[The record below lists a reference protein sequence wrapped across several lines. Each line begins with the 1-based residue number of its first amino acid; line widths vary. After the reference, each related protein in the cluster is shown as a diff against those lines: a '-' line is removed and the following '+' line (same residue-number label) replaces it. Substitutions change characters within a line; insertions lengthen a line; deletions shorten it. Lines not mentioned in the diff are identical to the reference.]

1 MKKTFQYRIK
11 SNQRTYL
18 KAEKWLSLCRQLYND
33 CLNERIIAYKENGK
47 SISQYDQ
54 MKRLPQLKKAFPE
67 FKQVNSQTLQDVIQ
81 RLDKA
86 YQGFFRR
93 VKNKEKAGF
102 PRFKRQ
108 NRYDSFTLKQT
119 GWKLN
124 GQYSEIKNIGRFKI
138 FLSRPIEGDI
148 KTITVRRALTN
159 QWFVSFSCENVPQKL
174 LPKTNKEI
182 GIDVGCQSFLTDSNG
197 DKIDNPRFFKNS
209 QDILSKRQRK
219 LSQKVK
225 GSHRRKKVRLLVSK
239 IHQKI
244 FNQRKD
250 FHFKTANKLIKEN
263 DIIYFEKFNSFKSFK
278 GLNKSMRDV
287 AWFQF
292 FNILCFKAEEAGKKV
307 IEVPA
312 KNTSQL
318 CSKCGQ
324 IVEKDLSVRIHKCSC
339 GLEIDRDWNAAL
351 NILRLGQSLRLTR
364 ESPDFSRGECQKY
377 MREVINISLP
387 KELNKAVEEIVKK
400 EKYAT
405 KSEFFRDLLRMRIE
419 GKILRELVESR
430 KELAAGKGKLLKSL
444 KDLR

>member
-11 SNQRTYL
+11 SNPATYQ

-33 CLNERIIAYKENGK
+33 SLNERIIAYKERKK
-47 SISQYDQ
+47 SVSQYDQ
-54 MKRLPQLKKAFPE
+54 MKRLPQLKKVFKD

-102 PRFKRQ
+102 PRFKGQ

-124 GQYSEIKNIGRFKI
+124 NNYLEIKNIGRFKI

-148 KTITVRRALTN
+148 KTITIRKSLTN
-159 QWFVSFSCENVPQKL
+159 QWFVNFSCDNVPKKL
-174 LPKTNKEI
+174 LPKTNKESA
-182 GIDVGCQSFLTDSNG
+182 IDMGCESFLTDSNG
-197 DKIDNPRFFKNS
+197 NKIINLRFFKNS
-209 QDILSKRQRK
+209 QDILTKRQQK

-225 GSHRRKKVRLLVSK
+225 GSHRRRKARLLVAK

-250 FHFKTANKLIKEN
+250 FHFKIANKLVKEN
-263 DIIYFEKFNSFKSFK
+263 DRIYIEKFNSFKSFRS
-278 GLNKSMRDV
+278 LNKSMRDT

-292 FNILCFKAEEAGKKV
+292 FNILRFKAEEAGREV
-307 IEVPA
+307 VEVPA

-318 CSKCGQ
+318 CSKCGR
-324 IVEKDLSVRIHKCSC
+324 IVEKDLSIRIHKCQC
-339 GLEIDRDWNAAL
+339 GLEMDRDWNAAL
-351 NILRLGQSLRLTR
+351 NILRLGQSLRIVPR
-364 ESPDFSRGECQKY
+364 VSR
-377 MREVINISLP
+377 L
-387 KELNKAVEEIVKK
+387 
-400 EKYAT
+400 
-405 KSEFFRDLLRMRIE
+405 
-419 GKILRELVESR
+419 
-430 KELAAGKGKLLKSL
+430 
-444 KDLR
+444 

>member
-11 SNQRTYL
+11 ANQITFQ

-33 CLNERIIAYKENGK
+33 CLNEKIIAYKERKEN
-47 SISQYDQ
+47 ISQYNQ
-54 MKRLPQLKKAFPE
+54 MKKLPQLKKVFPD

-102 PRFKRQ
+102 PRFKGQ
-108 NRYDSFTLKQT
+108 NRYDSFILKQT

-124 GQYSEIKNIGRFKI
+124 ERYLEIKNIGRFKL

-148 KTITVRRALTN
+148 KTITIRRTLTN
-159 QWFVSFSCENVPQKL
+159 KWFVCFSCDNVPQKL

-182 GIDVGCQSFLTDSNG
+182 GIDVGCESFLTDSNG
-197 DKIDNPRFFKNS
+197 QKVDNPRFFKNS
-209 QDILSKRQRK
+209 QDVLKMRQEK
-219 LSQKVK
+219 LSQKKK
-225 GSHRRKKVRLLVSK
+225 GSERRRKARLLVAK
-239 IHQKI
+239 IHEKV

-250 FHFKTANKLIKEN
+250 FHFKIANKLIKEF
-263 DIIYFEKFNSFKSFK
+263 DKIYIEKLNSFKSFK

-287 AWFQF
+287 AWFKF
-292 FNILCFKAEEAGKKV
+292 FNILRFKAEEAGRKV

-312 KNTSQL
+312 KDTSQL

-324 IVEKDLSVRIHKCSC
+324 IVEKSLSVRIHKCSC

-351 NILRLGQSLRLTR
+351 NILRLGQSLQV
-364 ESPDFSRGECQKY
+364 S
-377 MREVINISLP
+377 
-387 KELNKAVEEIVKK
+387 
-400 EKYAT
+400 
-405 KSEFFRDLLRMRIE
+405 
-419 GKILRELVESR
+419 
-430 KELAAGKGKLLKSL
+430 
-444 KDLR
+444 

>member
-1 MKKTFQYRIK
+1 MKKTFQYKIK
-11 SNQRTYL
+11 SSQRTYQ

-33 CLNERIIAYKENGK
+33 CLQGRIIAYKENKK
-47 SISQYDQ
+47 SVSQYDQ

-102 PRFKRQ
+102 PRFKGQ

-119 GWKLN
+119 GWKFQDNYL
-124 GQYSEIKNIGRFKI
+124 EIKNIGKFKM
-138 FLSRPIEGDI
+138 FFSRPIEGDI
-148 KTITVRRALTN
+148 KTITIRKTITN
-159 QWFVSFSCENVPQKL
+159 NWFVSFACDNVPQKL

-197 DKIDNPRFFKNS
+197 NKIDNPRFFKKS
-209 QDILSKRQRK
+209 EGVLTLRQQTLSRREKH
-219 LSQKVK
+219 
-225 GSHRRKKVRLLVSK
+225 SHRWQKAKLLVAK
-239 IHQKI
+239 ILEKI
-244 FNQRKD
+244 SNQRKD
-250 FHFKTANKLIKEN
+250 FHFKVANRLFKEN
-263 DIIYFEKFNSFKSFK
+263 DKIYIEKLKNWKTFK

-292 FNILCFKAEEAGKKV
+292 FNLLRFKAEEAGREV
-307 IEVPA
+307 VEVPA

-351 NILRLGQSLRLTR
+351 NILRFGQSLR
-364 ESPDFSRGECQKY
+364 
-377 MREVINISLP
+377 VIPRIS
-387 KELNKAVEEIVKK
+387 
-400 EKYAT
+400 
-405 KSEFFRDLLRMRIE
+405 
-419 GKILRELVESR
+419 
-430 KELAAGKGKLLKSL
+430 
-444 KDLR
+444 

>member
-11 SNQRTYL
+11 TNQTTCQ
-18 KAEKWLSLCRQLYND
+18 KAEKWLFLCRQLYND
-33 CLNERIIAYKENGK
+33 CLNERIIVYKENKK

-102 PRFKRQ
+102 PRFKGQ

-119 GWKLN
+119 GWKLQDN
-124 GQYSEIKNIGRFKI
+124 YLEIKNIGRFKI

-148 KTITVRRALTN
+148 KTITVRKTSTN
-159 QWFVSFSCENVPQKL
+159 QWFVNFSCDNVSQKL
-174 LPKTNKEI
+174 LPKTGKEI
-182 GIDVGCQSFLTDSNG
+182 GIDVGCESFLTDSSG
-197 DKIDNPRFFKNS
+197 QKVDNPRFFKKS
-209 QDILSKRQRK
+209 QDILKTRQQK

-225 GSHRRKKVRLLVSK
+225 GSNRKNKARLLLAK
-239 IHQKI
+239 IHEKI

-250 FHFKTANKLIKEN
+250 FLFKIANKLVREN
-263 DIIYFEKFNSFKSFK
+263 DKIYIEKFNSFKSFK

-292 FNILCFKAEEAGKKV
+292 FNILSFKAAEAGKKV
-307 IEVPA
+307 IKVPV

-318 CSKCGQ
+318 CSKCGHL
-324 IVEKDLSVRIHKCSC
+324 VEKDLSIRVHKCSC

-351 NILRLGQSLRLTR
+351 NILRLGQSLRLT
-364 ESPDFSRGECQKY
+364 PGISR
-377 MREVINISLP
+377 L
-387 KELNKAVEEIVKK
+387 
-400 EKYAT
+400 
-405 KSEFFRDLLRMRIE
+405 
-419 GKILRELVESR
+419 
-430 KELAAGKGKLLKSL
+430 
-444 KDLR
+444 